1 VKTPPKRIGLF
12 GLFGCGNSGND
23 GSLEAM
29 LTLLQGLRP
38 DANLTCICP
47 VPDKVREDYRV
58 LALLDRP
65 SSNDFSWFFRILNRR
80 LRILGWIYTFRE
92 VRKLD
97 LLIVPGTGILDDY
110 QTGPWGIP
118 YVLFRWC
125 LSAKLSG
132 TEVWFVSIGAGPIHH
147 PLSRWLMKRAAAI
160 AQYRSYRDSVSRQF
174 MMSVGFDARKDP
186 VYPDLAFKLPAP
198 KFLTPRR
205 VNGEALTVALGIM
218 SYGGWRHDHDHGTD
232 IFVGY
237 LQKVARFL
245 TWLLD
250 HGHNVR
256 ILTGD
261 TGDQHAVQELL
272 SAVAAEG
279 RIVPPERL
287 VAEPTLSLHDLMKQ
301 IASTDIV
308 VATRF
313 HNLVCALKLGRP
325 TISIGYAN
333 KNDALLTEMGLGDFC
348 QYIESLDVDL
358 LIRQFITLADK
369 REEHEQRI
377 REVNRAYQQRLAHQ
391 DALLA
396 SKLSPPSEASTMILS
411 DPRAALSPKTGIVS
425 RES

>member
-12 GLFGCGNSGND
+12 GIFGCGNSGND

-29 LTLLQGLRP
+29 LTFLQGLRP

-58 LALLDRP
+58 LALPDRP
-65 SSNDFSWFFRILNRR
+65 SSTDFNGFVRLLNRR
-80 LRILGWIYTFRE
+80 LHLLGWIYTIRQ

-97 LLIVPGTGILDDY
+97 LLIIPGTGILDDY
-110 QTGPWGIP
+110 RTGPWGIP

-147 PLSRWLMKRAAAI
+147 PLSRWLMKCAATV
-160 AQYRSYRDSVSRQF
+160 AQYRSYRDGVSKEF
-174 MMSVGFDARKDP
+174 MMSVGFDTRTDP
-186 VYPDLAFKLPAP
+186 VYPDLAFRLPAP

-205 VNGEALTVALGIM
+205 ADGEALTVALGVM
-218 SYGGWRHDHDHGTD
+218 SYGGWRHDHDRGAD
-232 IFVGY
+232 IFAGY
-237 LQKVARFL
+237 LQKVTRFL

-250 HGHNVR
+250 RGHNVR
-256 ILTGD
+256 ILTGE
-261 TGDQHAVQELL
+261 TSDQHAVEELMR
-272 SAVAAEG
+272 AVAAEG

-287 VAEPTLSLHDLMKQ
+287 VAEPILSLHDVMRQ
-301 IASTDIV
+301 IALTDIV

-313 HNLVCALKLGRP
+313 HNVVCALKLGRP
-325 TISIGYAN
+325 TISIGYAD
-333 KNDALLTEMGLGDFC
+333 KNDALLADMGLGDFC
-348 QYIESLDVDL
+348 QHIESLDVDL
-358 LIRQFITLADK
+358 LIKQFITLADK
-369 REEHEQRI
+369 REEHEKRI

-396 SKLSPPSEASTMILS
+396 SKLSPRSEVVHDDLS
-411 DPRAALSPKTGIVS
+411 DPRAALSPQN
-425 RES
+425 RR